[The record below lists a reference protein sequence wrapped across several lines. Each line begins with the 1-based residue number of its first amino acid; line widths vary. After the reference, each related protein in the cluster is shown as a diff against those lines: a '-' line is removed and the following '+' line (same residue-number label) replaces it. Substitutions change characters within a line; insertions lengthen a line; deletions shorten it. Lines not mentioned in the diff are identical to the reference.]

1 MMKLLALILIFAAC
15 CLGGYCLA
23 APYKRRPLLRN
34 QLHSGILGLENRL
47 IYYGEPLHLALVH
60 LGAGHD
66 DAVSCL
72 FYGMGKS
79 MEKDPRLS
87 PRQAAEQELN
97 APNYASLTAMDREIL
112 LEIFEGMGRDQQG
125 QKSLC
130 QILIGFLLL
139 LTVESDGI
147 ENGLEDRIHED
158 KMFLDFQNWFDIS

>member
-1 MMKLLALILIFAAC
+1 MLKDLMEQMCLSVTQLNDYVAGLFQRDEALNGLLIAELCI
-15 CLGGYCLA
+15 
-23 APYKRRPLLRN
+23 RD
-34 QLHSGILGLENRL
+34 S
-47 IYYGEPLHLALVH
+47 YYGEPLHLALVH

-125 QKSLC
+125 QKSALSPVSYTHLGNC
-130 QILIGFLLL
+130 SRYFKSGR
-139 LTVESDGI
+139 
-147 ENGLEDRIHED
+147 NGRGDHL
-158 KMFLDFQNWFDIS
+158 SYCG

>member
-23 APYKRRPLLRN
+23 APYKRRPLLLN

-97 APNYASLTAMDREIL
+97 APNYASLTAMYREIL

-125 QKSLC
+125 QKSALSHGRD
-130 QILIGFLLL
+130 QLRDAAASAQEQKEKNAKLYQSMGLLL
-139 LTVESDGI
+139 GAAAVVLLV
-147 ENGLEDRIHED
+147 
-158 KMFLDFQNWFDIS
+158 